1 MIRLIQAELEK
12 IFLRG
17 RTYIGFA
24 AVAIIVLVIQAAV
37 YVDGQKLL
45 DFATGMLE
53 DIFFF
58 EGNLLNGYLTTYVIL
73 NSLFLH
79 IPFLVALV
87 TGDLIAGES
96 AAGTFRQIL
105 CGPVSRFKLITAK
118 FFAGMFYTF
127 LLMGFMALLSLG
139 LGVLLFGTGDI
150 VVLKKA
156 IHFIPVADALNRLL
170 WAFAYGVLGM
180 AVVAALSFYLSS
192 LAENSIGPIIG
203 TMAVVIFCT
212 VISSLNMS
220 IFKYIR
226 PFLFTTYLT
235 DWRAFFDLVPDY
247 PKIIRSSVILLG
259 HIGLFFGLT
268 AYRFSKRDILS

>member
-1 MIRLIQAELEK
+1 MIRLISAETEK

-17 RTYIGFA
+17 RTYIGFG

-37 YVDGQKLL
+37 YLDGQKLL
-45 DFATGMLE
+45 DFATGVLE
-53 DIFFF
+53 DIFYF
-58 EGNLLNGYLTTYVIL
+58 EGKLLNGYFTTYIIL
-73 NSLFLH
+73 NSLFVH

-87 TGDLIAGES
+87 TGDLIAGE
-96 AAGTFRQIL
+96 AAGGTFRQIL
-105 CGPVSRFKLITAK
+105 CGPVSRFKLISAK
-118 FFAGMFYTF
+118 FLAGTFYTF
-127 LLMGFMALLSLG
+127 LLMGFMAVLSLV
-139 LGVLLFGTGDI
+139 LGVALFGTGDI

-156 IHFIPVADALNRLL
+156 IHFIPAGEALMRLL
-170 WAFAYGVLGM
+170 WAFGFGLLGM
-180 AVVAALSFYLSS
+180 MVVAALSFFLSS

-247 PKIIRSSVILLG
+247 GRIIRSALILFGHVI
-259 HIGLFFGLT
+259 LFFGVT
-268 AYRFSKRDILS
+268 AYRFSRRDILS

>member
-118 FFAGMFYTF
+118 FFAGIFYTF

-156 IHFIPVADALNRLL
+156 IHFIPVADALSRLL
-170 WAFAYGVLGM
+170 WAFAFGMLGM
-180 AVVAALSFYLSS
+180 GVVSALSFYLSS

-247 PKIIRSSVILLG
+247 ARIMRSALILFV
-259 HIGLFFGLT
+259 HIGVFFGLT

>member
-1 MIRLIQAELEK
+1 MIRLIIAELEK

-24 AVAIIVLVIQAAV
+24 AVAIIVLVIQGAV

-53 DIFFF
+53 DIFYF

-73 NSLFLH
+73 NSLFVH

-118 FFAGMFYTF
+118 FLAGLFYTF
-127 LLMGFMALLSLG
+127 LLMGFMAILSLG

-156 IHFIPVADALNRLL
+156 IQFIPAGEALSRIL
-170 WAFAYGVLGM
+170 WAFGFGMLGM
-180 AVVAALSFYLSS
+180 TVVAALSFYLSS

-235 DWRAFFDLVPDY
+235 DWRALFDLVPDY
-247 PKIIRSSVILLG
+247 TRIVKSSLVLFG
-259 HIGLFFGLT
+259 HVGLFFGLT

>member
-1 MIRLIQAELEK
+1 MTRLIQAELEK

-24 AVAIIVLVIQAAV
+24 AVAVIVLVIQGAV

-53 DIFFF
+53 DIFYF

-118 FFAGMFYTF
+118 FLAGIVYTL

-156 IHFIPVADALNRLL
+156 IHFIPVAEALPRLI
-170 WAFAYGVLGM
+170 WAFAFGMLGM
-180 AVVAALSFYLSS
+180 TVVAALSFYLSS

-247 PKIIRSSVILLG
+247 TRIIWSSLILFG
-259 HIGLFFGLT
+259 HVVLFFGLT

>member
-1 MIRLIQAELEK
+1 MIRLISAELEK

-24 AVAIIVLVIQAAV
+24 AVAIIVLVIQGAV

-53 DIFFF
+53 DIFYF

-73 NSLFLH
+73 NSLFVH

-118 FFAGMFYTF
+118 FLAGLFYTF
-127 LLMGFMALLSLG
+127 LLMGFMAILSLG

-156 IHFIPVADALNRLL
+156 IQFIPAGESLSRIL
-170 WAFAYGVLGM
+170 WAFAFGMLGM
-180 AVVAALSFYLSS
+180 TVVAALSFYLSS

-235 DWRAFFDLVPDY
+235 DWRALFDLVPDY
-247 PKIIRSSVILLG
+247 NRIVKSTLVLFG
-259 HIGLFFGLT
+259 HVVLFFGLT

>member
-24 AVAIIVLVIQAAV
+24 AVAVIVLVIQGAV

-53 DIFFF
+53 DIFYF

-118 FFAGMFYTF
+118 FLAGIVYTL

-156 IHFIPVADALNRLL
+156 IHFIPVAEALPRLI
-170 WAFAYGVLGM
+170 WAFAFGMLGM
-180 AVVAALSFYLSS
+180 TVVAALSFYLSS

-247 PKIIRSSVILLG
+247 TRIIWSSLILFG
-259 HIGLFFGLT
+259 HVVLFFGLT

>member
-1 MIRLIQAELEK
+1 MIRLIQAEVEK

-24 AVAIIVLVIQAAV
+24 AVAVIVLVIQGAV

-53 DIFFF
+53 DIFYF

-73 NSLFLH
+73 NSLFVH

-96 AAGTFRQIL
+96 ASGTFRQIL

-118 FFAGMFYTF
+118 FLAGLFYTF
-127 LLMGFMALLSLG
+127 LLMGFMAILSLG
-139 LGVLLFGTGDI
+139 LGVFLFGTGDV

-156 IHFIPVADALNRLL
+156 IQFIPETEALSRIL
-170 WAFAYGVLGM
+170 WAFAFGMLGM
-180 AVVAALSFYLSS
+180 TVVSALSFYLSS

-235 DWRAFFDLVPDY
+235 DWRALFDLVPDY
-247 PKIIRSSVILLG
+247 TRIVKSSLVLFG
-259 HIGLFFGLT
+259 HVVLFFGLT